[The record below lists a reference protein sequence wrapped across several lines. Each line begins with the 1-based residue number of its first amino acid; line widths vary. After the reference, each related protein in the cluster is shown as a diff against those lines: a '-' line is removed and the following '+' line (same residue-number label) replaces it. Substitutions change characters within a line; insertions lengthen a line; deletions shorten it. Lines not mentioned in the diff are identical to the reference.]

1 MRAFLFLLCF
11 YFNREIHTLRLK
23 MSSDNEWAAVRQ
35 LSNKNLKD
43 EIKRYNSN
51 LGYQSTGLYDRHDLE
66 KAVVEGR
73 IQYKQRMIAD
83 NLNNM
88 LTKANQA
95 YIIQEEIKR
104 IDQQLSYRD
113 IINEIHSR
121 HLEIDPLDDRKT
133 LVTCLALARLNMTG
147 TPISSPTSTTP
158 NTYRKVEPERPI
170 IESIMNK
177 QKEIISNIFDV
188 QSDLTLLKQKKAS
201 HKHDTEQSIDT
212 YIDSTDDDSNSND
225 DDVIYEEIEYGTT
238 SDSSSSSS
246 VSSSS
251 STGSS
256 SSGEEEEEEGD
267 SLGNIGKLG
276 QQSNS
281 YTPFNNINNILFD
294 QKDTYTRPKPDNNQG
309 FGTPTTST
317 TYTTTNNNCHNIPM
331 SRKKKV
337 IIKPTKYMNKQ
348 DKLKYFDIDSI
359 QFASEL
365 IMKSILGPIIL
376 TLKNILDPLIPNIT
390 ASISNISN
398 IATSPLLSMFY
409 YIQYSIISVLIG
421 LSRWAI
427 GEGES
432 ADQPTTTTATA
443 TTASFNT
450 EVDGSSS
457 STARSGGS
465 GGEYIADVKYPKS
478 SLLLFITTSMC
489 MIFKR
494 GIVSFILSFLVVR
507 TVRLGILSATYH
519 TRQTQADRG

>member
-1 MRAFLFLLCF
+1 MKAFLFLLCF

-23 MSSDNEWAAVRQ
+23 MSSSDSEWTAVRQ
-35 LSNKNLKD
+35 LSNKSLKD
-43 EIKRYNSN
+43 EVKRYNSN

-73 IQYKQRMIAD
+73 IQYKQRMMAD
-83 NLNNM
+83 NLNNIR
-88 LTKANQA
+88 TKANQA

-104 IDQQLSYRD
+104 IDQSLSYRD
-113 IINEIHSR
+113 IINEIHRR

-147 TPISSPTSTTP
+147 TPTSSTAPTTP
-158 NTYRKVEPERPI
+158 NIYRKVESERPI

-188 QSDLTLLKQKKAS
+188 QTDLTLLKQKKAS
-201 HKHDTEQSIDT
+201 HKHDTDQLIDT
-212 YIDSTDDDSNSND
+212 YIDSTDDNSSSSS
-225 DDVIYEEIEYGTT
+225 DVIYEEIEYGTT
-238 SDSSSSSS
+238 TDS
-246 VSSSS
+246 
-251 STGSS
+251 GSS
-256 SSGEEEEEEGD
+256 SSDEEGD
-267 SLGNIGKLG
+267 SLGNIDKLG
-276 QQSNS
+276 QQSNT
-281 YTPFNNINNILFD
+281 YTPFNTGSINNIFYD
-294 QKDTYTRPKPDNNQG
+294 QKNTYNTRPKPENNQG
-309 FGTPTTST
+309 FGTPTTRT
-317 TYTTTNNNCHNIPM
+317 TYTTNNSNNNIPIN
-331 SRKKKV
+331 RKKKV

-348 DKLKYFDIDSI
+348 DKMKYFDVDSI

-365 IMKSILGPIIL
+365 VMKSVLGPIIL
-376 TLKNILDPLIPNIT
+376 TLKNILEPLIPNVT

-398 IATSPLLSMFY
+398 ITTSPLLSMFY
-409 YIQYSIISVLIG
+409 YIQYSIISILIG

-432 ADQPTTTTATA
+432 GDQPTTTTTA
-443 TTASFNT
+443 AT
-450 EVDGSSS
+450 EVEDTSSVSSS
-457 STARSGGS
+457 STITSNGGGKGSSGA
-465 GGEYIADVKYPKS
+465 EYMADVKYPKS